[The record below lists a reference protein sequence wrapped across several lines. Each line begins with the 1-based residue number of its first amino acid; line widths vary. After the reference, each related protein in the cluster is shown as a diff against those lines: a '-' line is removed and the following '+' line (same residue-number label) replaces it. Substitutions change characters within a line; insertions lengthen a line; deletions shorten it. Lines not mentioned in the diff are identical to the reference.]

1 MHLICLLWL
10 QMFVISN
17 LIGQEKRLPVNW
29 VLRSSLVLALPILMF
44 HLYSGTLN
52 NDESGT
58 IYYHETETL
67 EEKNINLTALWP
79 HHEPLSTAAALCL
92 STLAANGLQLRVPH
106 PPASQWPP
114 PWVSQLNDSF
124 CQLCVTARRFNP
136 SFCTTPFSKPSS
148 NRSSLQSC
156 NWLPDFASSIQSQ

>member
-10 QMFVISN
+10 QMFDISN
-17 LIGQEKRLPVNW
+17 LIGHEKRLPFNW

-79 HHEPLSTAAALCL
+79 HHEPLSTAAARRL

-114 PWVSQLNDSF
+114 PWVSLLKDSF
-124 CQLCVTARRFNP
+124 CQPCVRIRRCSP
-136 SFCTTPFSKPSS
+136 LFCTTPSSRPSS
-148 NRSSLQSC
+148 RRSSLLSC
-156 NWLPDFASSIQSQ
+156 SWSPDFASSIQSQ